1 MNKHVA
7 IIPARGGSK
16 GIPRKNLQRVAGRP
30 LLSYTIEQ
38 AQLATLVSRI
48 IVSTDDPEIAAVAHA
63 WEAEVVWR
71 PDEISSDESTS
82 ESALLHV
89 LNHLR
94 DAQAYNPEL
103 IVFLQTTSPLR
114 GPHDI
119 DKAITT
125 LRDEDADSLFSACP
139 VQGFV
144 WRHEQQMVS
153 SLSYDFRHR
162 QRRQDAPQDV
172 IENGSI
178 YVFKPW
184 VLREF
189 NNRLGGKIA
198 VYRMDIPS
206 SFQVDEPD
214 DLKVVEMLLSNDW
227 STANPPDTSM
237 VHLVVLDF
245 DGVMTDNR
253 VLVDQDGREAVWC
266 HRGDGWGIERLKEA
280 GVEILVLST
289 ETNAVVDARCRKL
302 GIACIQACGDKLKAL
317 EEIARL
323 RSLRPEQVAYV
334 GNDVND
340 LDCMKWAALP
350 IAVADAVP
358 EVRKVARFV
367 TSSPGGRGAVREVCD
382 LIRSHRRLPQS
393 QAVQAY

>member
-1 MNKHVA
+1 MMNKNVA

-16 GIPRKNLQRVAGRP
+16 GIPRKNLRCVAGRP

-38 AQLATLVSRI
+38 AHLATQVSRI
-48 IVSTDDPEIAAVAHA
+48 IVSTDDPEIAAVAQA
-63 WEAEVVWR
+63 WKAEVVWR
-71 PDEISSDESTS
+71 PVEISGEDNTS

-89 LNHLR
+89 LDHLQ
-94 DAQAYNPEL
+94 DTQAYDPEL
-103 IVFLQTTSPLR
+103 IVFLQATSPLR
-114 GPHDI
+114 RPNDI
-119 DKAITT
+119 DNAINTFT
-125 LRDEDADSLFSACP
+125 NENADSLFSACA

-144 WRHEQQMVS
+144 WRQEREMVS

-162 QRRQDAPQDV
+162 QRRQDAPQDL

-206 SFQVDEPD
+206 SFQVDEPE
-214 DLKVVEMLLSNDW
+214 DLEVVEMLLTKNAPP
-227 STANPPDTSM
+227 ANLPDTSM
-237 VHLVVLDF
+237 VQLLVLDF

-253 VLVDQDGREAVWC
+253 VLVNQDGTEAVWC
-266 HRGDGWGIERLKEA
+266 HRGDGWGIERLKEI

-289 ETNAVVDARCRKL
+289 EANSVVEARCRKL
-302 GIACIQACGDKLKAL
+302 GIACIQACSDKLLAL
-317 EEIARL
+317 EELARK
-323 RSLRPEQVAYV
+323 RSLGPEKVAYV

-340 LDCMKWAALP
+340 LDCLRWAGFA

-358 EVRKVARFV
+358 EVRRVATFV
-367 TSSPGGRGAVREVCD
+367 TSRPGGGGAVREVCD
-382 LIRSHRRLPQS
+382 LLRSHRKLPQS
-393 QAVQAY
+393 QAMQA